1 MSANI
6 VYIISDNVFND
17 QFTECLSG
25 IIESML
31 DEYDLSGGEVSV
43 IIGDNE
49 LLQNLNRQYRNKD
62 AATDVLSFSYLE
74 SKDQNLPYEEVAV
87 GDIYISLEKVREN
100 SEEAG
105 HSLKKETAL
114 LTIHGMLH
122 LLGFSHDEEIAAERM
137 QVIERELLCKYDHA
151 LTGGETGV

>member
-6 VYIISDNVFND
+6 VYLISDKVFTD

-49 LLQNLNRQYRNKD
+49 LLQSLNRQYRNKD
-62 AATDVLSFSYLE
+62 ATTDVLSFSYLE
-74 SKDQNLPYEEVAV
+74 SQDQNLPYEEVAV
-87 GDIYISLEKVREN
+87 GDIYISLGKAREN

-122 LLGFSHDEEIAAERM
+122 LLGFDHNEEAAAKRM
-137 QVIERELLCKYDHA
+137 QDIERELLCKYDHA
-151 LTGGETGV
+151 ITGGETGV